1 MSSYKQYKTMTPN
14 ELADRIKRGEKW
26 MVGQTDAPHPPKTL
40 RDEFAMA
47 AMQGLLSNPT
57 FDAKP
62 EDVADIAYD
71 HADAMLRERMK

>member
-1 MSSYKQYKTMTPN
+1 MSSYKQYKTMTPS

-26 MVGQTDAPHPPKTL
+26 KIADPHPPKTL

-47 AMQGLLSNPT
+47 AMQGLLSDPT